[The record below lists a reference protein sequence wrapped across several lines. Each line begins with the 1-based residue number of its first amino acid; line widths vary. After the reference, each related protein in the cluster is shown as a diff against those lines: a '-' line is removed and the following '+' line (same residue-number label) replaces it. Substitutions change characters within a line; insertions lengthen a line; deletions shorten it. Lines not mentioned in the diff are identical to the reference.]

1 MEIQY
6 LISYKTTVSGHSVE
20 YFIHARNNKLAK
32 YNVHGKGSL
41 VHFTSYT
48 NTLMSE
54 QVIDQYDIFE

>member
-1 MEIQY
+1 MGI
-6 LISYKTTVSGHSVE
+6 LFE

-32 YNVHGKGSL
+32 YNVQGKGSL

-54 QVIDQYDIFE
+54 QEQWARKVYAAWKVYAATLV